1 MHPREITGKNVTVIG
16 GARSGLAVARLLAEA
31 GAQVFLTEKREATRG
46 LEQALDEAGI
56 AYEFGGHTRRAL
68 EADFFA
74 TGAGPRQLGWVAA
87 SSP

>member
-1 MHPREITGKNVTVIG
+1 MDPTAINGKRVTVIG

-56 AYEFGGHTRRAL
+56 AYEFGGHTRRRL
-68 EADFFA
+68 SL
-74 TGAGPRQLGWVAA
+74 RIR
-87 SSP
+87 